1 MKNLFIPPVLFI
13 FTMILI
19 VASFFVMPTFNLI
32 PFPYNLAGLLLIWA
46 GIVLNGKVVDLC
58 KKHKTPHDFG
68 QTTAL
73 IEEGVFSKSRNP
85 MYIGMF
91 LFLLGLAV
99 CFMNLAA
106 IVFSLLFIVI
116 VRISF
121 ITMEEKKLEQEIG
134 QPYLE
139 YKARVKRWF

>member
-1 MKNLFIPPVLFI
+1 MKNIFIPPVLF
-13 FTMILI
+13 MVSLVLI
-19 VASFFVMPTFNLI
+19 AASFFVLPAFNLI

-58 KKHKTPHDFG
+58 KKYNTPHDFCR
-68 QTTAL
+68 TTVL
-73 IEEGVFSKSRNP
+73 IEEGVFTKSRNP

-106 IVFSLLFIVI
+106 VIFSYLFLFIV
-116 VRISF
+116 RIAF

-134 QPYLE
+134 QSYLE
-139 YKARVKRWF
+139 YKVRVKRWF